1 MSTGRHSEIAEAFA
15 RLRRDA
21 PHQPLL
27 YLPAADAV
35 WSVAD
40 LDAAATAIACALD
53 GAGVNPRAVVAG
65 AIGNRAAAV
74 ATLLACR
81 RRGTT
86 YLPLDAGTTSAEIA
100 EIGRQFGVAAILLAA
115 PQSIDGFGRLAP
127 FVHDLTLAL
136 ADADPG
142 DSRHGDAAVL
152 KMTSGSTGQP
162 RATLTSE
169 AALVTDTRT
178 LMQAMAIRPCDILV
192 AAIPMSH
199 AYGLGHLLVPAL
211 IQGSALLLRETFVP
225 HRLPDDVRRVGARVY
240 PGVPFM
246 FDHFASNPLP
256 GGWPPTLTH
265 LITAGAPIA
274 RTVVD
279 RFREL
284 FGVKIHSFYGTSET
298 GGIAF
303 DAADDVVEEGLVGTV
318 LPGVTVT
325 MMEEDGA
332 PAGLGRVHVSGPSV
346 IAAYAEGVDGDCFVN
361 DGFLTGDLGSFDG
374 NGRLTLSGR
383 VSSFVNVAGRKVQPD
398 EVERVLRRMDGIADV
413 RVIGIDDPRRG
424 QQLVA
429 ALVVRGERPA
439 LLALRQFCGA
449 RLAPHKIPRSF
460 VVLGSIPLTER
471 GKTDRRALAAMVR
484 DALLRETG
492 ML

>member
-1 MSTGRHSEIAEAFA
+1 MHSEIVEAFA
-15 RLRRDA
+15 GLHRDA
-21 PHQPLL
+21 PNQPLI
-27 YLPAADAV
+27 YVPATD
-35 WSVAD
+35 SVMSVSD
-40 LDAAATAIACALD
+40 VDVAANAITRALD
-53 GAGVNPRAVVAG
+53 VNGLNARAIVAG
-65 AIGNRAAAV
+65 AIGNRASAV
-74 ATLLACR
+74 AALLACR
-81 RRGTT
+81 RRGTP
-86 YLPLDAGTTSAEIA
+86 YLPLDIGTTAAEIG
-100 EIGRQFGVAAILLAA
+100 EIGRQFGVSAMLLAT
-115 PQSIDGFGRLAP
+115 PQIIDGFSRLVP

-142 DSRHGDAAVL
+142 DSRYGDAAVL
-152 KMTSGSTGQP
+152 KMTSGSTGKP

-169 AALVTDTRT
+169 AVLVADTRT
-178 LMQAMAIRPCDILV
+178 LMQAMDIRPCDILV

-246 FDHFASNPLP
+246 FDHFASNPP
-256 GGWPPTLTH
+256 PDGWPPTLTH

-274 RTVVD
+274 RALVD
-279 RFREL
+279 KFRAL
-284 FGVKIHSFYGTSET
+284 YGVKIHSFYGTSET

-303 DAADDVVEEGLVGTV
+303 DASDEVVDEGMVGTV

-325 MMEEDGA
+325 LVPEEDA
-332 PAGLGRVHVSGPSV
+332 PAGSGRVHVSGPAV
-346 IAAYAEGVDGDCFVN
+346 ITAYGDGVDSDCFV
-361 DGFLTGDLGSFDG
+361 DGGFLTGDLGRFDG
-374 NGRLTLSGR
+374 GGRLTLSGR

-398 EVERVLRRMDGIADV
+398 EVERVLRLIDEVMDV
-413 RVIGIDDPRRG
+413 RVVGVADARRG

-429 ALVVRGERPA
+429 GLVVRGARPS

-460 VVLGSIPLTER
+460 VFLDRIPLTER
-471 GKTDRRALAAMVR
+471 GKTDRRALDALVR
-484 DALLRETG
+484 DALSRETG